1 MGAALS
7 TVFTKR
13 NEIAYRDL
21 VVISG
26 KLGEDASSDI
36 QDWANRVAGLVD
48 SAVSVD
54 VYYDGDSST
63 YVLRLVKGA
72 RVLVFRL
79 SEAQVRTSGRE
90 AECERTLQRKVK
102 DLWNLI

>member
-1 MGAALS
+1 MI
-7 TVFTKR
+7 TT
-13 NEIAYRDL
+13 
-21 VVISG
+21 
-26 KLGEDASSDI
+26 KLGEAGSSDI

-48 SAVSVD
+48 SAVTVD

-63 YVLRLVKGA
+63 YVLRLVKGS

-79 SEAQVRTSGRE
+79 SEAQVSTSGRE
-90 AECERTLQRKVK
+90 AECERTLQRKIK